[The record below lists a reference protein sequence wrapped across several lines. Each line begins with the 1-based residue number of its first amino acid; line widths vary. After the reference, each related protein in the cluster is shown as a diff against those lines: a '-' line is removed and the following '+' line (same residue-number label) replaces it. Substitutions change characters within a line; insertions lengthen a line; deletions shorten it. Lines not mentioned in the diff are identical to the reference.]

1 MTILYKDIDKQPT
14 KIARIING
22 VSYMMSNYHTQAQ
35 KDELAQIVKGNR
47 QAMNDL
53 WKERY
58 GTDLEMNFYEGDE

>member
-1 MTILYKDIDKQPT
+1 MTILDKAVNEKPS
-14 KIARIING
+14 KIARVING

-35 KDELAQIVKGNR
+35 KDELAQIVKDNK

>member
-1 MTILYKDIDKQPT
+1 MTDLDKDEQPT
-14 KIARIING
+14 KIARVING

-35 KDELAQIVKGNR
+35 KDELSQIVKENR
-47 QAMNDL
+47 QAMNGL

>member
-1 MTILYKDIDKQPT
+1 MTILDKTVNEQPS
-14 KIARIING
+14 KIARVING

-35 KDELAQIVKGNR
+35 KDELAQIVKENK
-47 QAMNDL
+47 DL

>member
-1 MTILYKDIDKQPT
+1 MTDLGKIVSEQPS

>member
-1 MTILYKDIDKQPT
+1 MPILDKAVNEQPS
-14 KIARIING
+14 KIARVING

-35 KDELAQIVKGNR
+35 KDELAQIVKENK

-58 GTDLEMNFYEGDE
+58 VTDLEMNFYEGDE

>member
-1 MTILYKDIDKQPT
+1 MTILEKDVNEQPS
-14 KIARIING
+14 KIARVING

-35 KDELAQIVKGNR
+35 KDELAQIVKENKR
-47 QAMNDL
+47 AMNDL

>member
-1 MTILYKDIDKQPT
+1 MTDLGKVVNEQPS
-14 KIARIING
+14 KIARVING

-35 KDELAQIVKGNR
+35 KDELAQIVKDNK
-47 QAMNDL
+47 QAMSDL

>member
-1 MTILYKDIDKQPT
+1 MTDLDKDTDEKPS

-35 KDELAQIVKGNR
+35 KDELAQIVKENK
-47 QAMNDL
+47 QAMSDL

>member
-1 MTILYKDIDKQPT
+1 MTILDKDIDEQPT

-35 KDELAQIVKGNR
+35 RDEFAQIVKENR
-47 QAMNDL
+47 QAVNDL

>member
-1 MTILYKDIDKQPT
+1 MNDLDKDEQPT

-35 KDELAQIVKGNR
+35 KDELVQIVKENR
-47 QAMNDL
+47 QAVNDL
-53 WKERY
+53 WRERY

>member
-1 MTILYKDIDKQPT
+1 MTNLDKDVNEQPS
-14 KIARIING
+14 KIARVING
-22 VSYMMSNYHTQAQ
+22 VSYMMSNCHTQAQ
-35 KDELAQIVKGNR
+35 KDELAQIVKDNK